1 MTEQVGQNS
10 WTFSFDW
17 IIHIIHDFFFFVEI
31 FDYVSNSIEM
41 KHLQLE

>member
-17 IIHIIHDFFFFVEI
+17 IIHIIHDFFFVEI
-31 FDYVSNSIEM
+31 FEYVSNSIEM